1 MTDEKP
7 PIAWLPAEQ
16 FATEAEQRYL
26 GLFADLLRIKADF
39 RSTFYRW
46 NESDEYELSIAAKL
60 AWKSAEAPG
69 AVIEIQPAK
78 KYQSRADVKA
88 LEKNGYR
95 RVHPTS
101 TKWRRVML
109 GYPSPDVV
117 ANHLFVGIKHLVD
130 FKTNMGFN
138 ISAETNQVQKVL
150 DEIAGR
156 HRAWGVR
163 VYPNM
168 WFLNT

>member
-1 MTDEKP
+1 MEKGRGRAKP
-7 PIAWLPAEQ
+7 VI
-16 FATEAEQRYL
+16 
-26 GLFADLLRIKADF
+26 LR
-39 RSTFYRW
+39 
-46 NESDEYELSIAAKL
+46 
-60 AWKSAEAPG
+60 
-69 AVIEIQPAK
+69 
-78 KYQSRADVKA
+78 
-88 LEKNGYR
+88 
-95 RVHPTS
+95 
-101 TKWRRVML
+101 ML

-150 DEIAGR
+150 NEIAGR